1 MAGTRRHSAARRTV
15 VSLVAW
21 RHGRA
26 LESGQAIRGG
36 WRARASASLVRR
48 CGIAAPATRWRL
60 RAGLSA
66 PVAHDPVRAKPGVG
80 DEQLVAARAR
90 QGDLLGLFGEH
101 DPVDE
106 EAGNLTDTA
115 QELGLDDALIAEL
128 AEILDWG
135 DTEPITEAD
144 VAMLRALA
152 TALAIWR
159 WGCRTT
165 QRGSS
170 SGHRRPQ

>member
-1 MAGTRRHSAARRTV
+1 MAGPWSLDKLSA
-15 VSLVAW
+15 VAGEPE
-21 RHGRA
+21 R
-26 LESGQAIRGG
+26 
-36 WRARASASLVRR
+36 
-48 CGIAAPATRWRL
+48 RL
-60 RAGLSA
+60 RRYADVGLLHRQPDGDFEPDSLRRLRMIRFA
-66 PVAHDPVRAKPGVG
+66 RSRGVG
-80 DEQLVAARAR
+80 DEQLVAATAR

-106 EAGNLTDTA
+106 EAGSLTDTA

-152 TALAIWR
+152 TALAMGMPR
-159 WGCRTT
+159 DATRK
-165 QRGSS
+165 Q
-170 SGHRRPQ
+170 